1 MESQILPTE
10 SEIYQQQNPQ
20 NPQNY
25 NSMSLYGPAPV
36 NNIENQ
42 ESNLD
47 INQTGETFAINNINK
62 FSLDKVH
69 NNYNYPLTENRN
81 NGSSPIIFKE
91 KVTIFNSFNP
101 NMNHINNQQ
110 RMGHIDNQQRMGNNI
125 IYVNP
130 NIEKKEIKIKIIKD
144 DPKPEPK
151 DKKNK
156 NDDICRCIIFI
167 ICCLTFFPIM
177 VLYFL
182 IILFC
187 KSESDDRN
195 Y

>member
-47 INQTGETFAINNINK
+47 VNQTGETSAINNINK

-101 NMNHINNQQ
+101 NMIHIDNQQ

-130 NIEKKEIKIKIIKD
+130 NIEKEIKIKIIKD

-151 DKKNK
+151 EKKNK
-156 NDDICRCIIFI
+156 NDDTCRCIILI

-195 Y
+195 N